1 MLVSIMI
8 MEKLSPKLSCPSC
21 KGTRLVPRKFL
32 DTSGIVPDWLLPKSR
47 EANYFTMYFIC
58 RDCGY
63 LGLCVSEKE
72 RAELD
77 AKAKDA

>member
-1 MLVSIMI
+1 
-8 MEKLSPKLSCPSC
+8 MEKLSPKLVCPSC
-21 KGTRLVPRKFL
+21 RGTKLVPGQFL
-32 DTSGIVPDWLLPKSR
+32 DASKLAPGWMLPKSKG
-47 EANYFTMYFIC
+47 ASYSMTYFVC

-77 AKAKDA
+77 AHANE

>member
-1 MLVSIMI
+1 MI
-8 MEKLSPKLSCPSC
+8 MEKLSPKLICPSC
-21 KGTRLVPRKFL
+21 RGTKLVAGKFWDSSKLVPSWML
-32 DTSGIVPDWLLPKSR
+32 SKS
-47 EANYFTMYFIC
+47 EGASYSLTYFVC

-77 AKAKDA
+77 AKSNEA

>member
-1 MLVSIMI
+1 
-8 MEKLSPKLSCPSC
+8 METLSPKLTCPSC
-21 KGTRLVPRKFL
+21 RGTRLIPRKFL
-32 DTSGIVPDWLLPKSR
+32 DTSKIVPDWLLPKS
-47 EANYFTMYFIC
+47 EGANYLTMYFIC

-77 AKAKDA
+77 AKASVTAP

>member
-1 MLVSIMI
+1 MI
-8 MEKLSPKLSCPSC
+8 
-21 KGTRLVPRKFL
+21 PRKFL
-32 DTSGIVPDWLLPKSR
+32 DASGIVPDWMLPKNR
-47 EANYFTMYFIC
+47 ETNYFMLYFVC

-77 AKAKDA
+77 AKAPEA

>member
-1 MLVSIMI
+1 MQT
-8 MEKLSPKLSCPSC
+8 LSPKLICPSC
-21 KGTRLVPRKFL
+21 RGTKLAAGKFW
-32 DTSGIVPDWLLPKSR
+32 DTSKIVPGWMLSKSKD
-47 EANYFTMYFIC
+47 ASYSMTYFVC

-77 AKAKDA
+77 AKSNEA

>member
-1 MLVSIMI
+1 LVA
-8 MEKLSPKLSCPSC
+8 
-21 KGTRLVPRKFL
+21 GKFL
-32 DTSGIVPDWLLPKSR
+32 DTIALAPSWMLRKKQGTSYSMT
-47 EANYFTMYFIC
+47 YFVC

-77 AKAKDA
+77 ARTNDV